1 MAAHV
6 RDATITERPETGW
19 AKARRLRKSAIRT
32 CVQAT
37 AIVEGPPKRGQE
49 PNIVRGED

>member
-1 MAAHV
+1 MAAQV
-6 RDATITERPETGW
+6 RDAAITERPETGW

-37 AIVEGPPKRGQE
+37 AVIEGTPKRERE